1 MIATSQTERFFPI
14 GPFLAVAACLSVM
27 ALAEVSLQAQQIKV
41 GTPLQRS
48 RDSYFERQGVDFGFF
63 MRGNSRIRGLSP
75 TGQILPNIVVSQNSA
90 GSAVPQIGGFD
101 PNSQLT
107 TGVGVFG
114 GNGGFSLGL
123 FAGKGSTRS
132 LTSTTPSVVV
142 QNGQVGS
149 IFSGRN
155 RPFVV
160 GLTPVL
166 GGAQTGPVLAWP
178 RTTNT
183 PLQLSS
189 DPTPDEWQTDE
200 PRTYSD
206 AASTAAHG
214 DISIAEIERQKVMAL
229 QAADAELAAEVE
241 SLTSAAQSHID
252 AGEYGAARAKFGR
265 ALRKIG
271 DNSNLQ
277 ELRDTVWSQ
286 LLEIR
291 DKR

>member
-1 MIATSQTERFFPI
+1 
-14 GPFLAVAACLSVM
+14 M
-27 ALAEVSLQAQQIKV
+27 ALFAESLRAQQIKV

-48 RDSYFERQGVDFGFF
+48 SDSYFERQGINFGFF
-63 MRGNSRIRGLSP
+63 MNGNSRIRGLSP
-75 TGQILPNIVVSQNSA
+75 TGQILPNIVVSQNSV
-90 GSAVPQIGGFD
+90 GSAIPQVGGFD

-107 TGVGVFG
+107 SGVGVFG
-114 GNGGFSLGL
+114 SNGGFSLGL
-123 FAGKGSTRS
+123 FAGKGSSRS
-132 LTSTTPSVVV
+132 LTSTTPSVVM

-149 IFSGRN
+149 IFSGTQ

-189 DPTPDEWQTDE
+189 DPTPDDWQTHE
-200 PRTYSD
+200 PTTYSNNN
-206 AASTAAHG
+206 STAAQG
-214 DISIAEIERQKVMAL
+214 DISIAEIERQKAIAL
-229 QAADAELAAEVE
+229 DAANAELVADID
-241 SLTSAAQSHID
+241 SLVTAAQDHID

-265 ALRKIG
+265 ALRKMG
-271 DNSNLQ
+271 DNTGMQ
-277 ELRDTVWSQ
+277 ELRDTVLAQ
-286 LLEIR
+286 LAVIR